1 MTFTPG
7 FENDIFISYCHDDN
21 DAPRDESGWVDHF
34 HERLESSLAQRFGR
48 REIVIWR
55 DKKLQGSTLFDQ
67 RIQEQI
73 HRSALF
79 LALISPNY
87 LKSEYCRKELAWFFA
102 EAQKSTYGLSVN
114 HEYRI
119 LPVFLRN
126 IGHTAWPTELKGI
139 SGFPMHDQEE
149 DSEKRGAALDHR
161 EVLYTKKLRFIVDAV
176 ETILPLFP
184 GNGASLGEGTGE
196 TKDDEAEQR
205 RQEEQER
212 LQKEKTTR
220 LAKEAEEQALID
232 RMNKLKEDEEK
243 LAERERLLDE
253 KAALLEKQAEE
264 QNRLANVENLK
275 AREREKQE
283 QALIARINKLKED
296 ERKLAERERLL
307 NERTALLEKQAKQQ
321 QSRIAND
328 EKLKAMER
336 EKDEQTL
343 IAHINQLKEDEKKL
357 AERERQ
363 LNEKTALLKKQ
374 AGSQEKV
381 KWFAGWLAV
390 LSVLAAI
397 MTAGLVYVLINPP
410 QADKKETES
419 RLQTPDSKHR
429 AFETIHKVLGE
440 INQALKTKPKTEEK
454 QPQGSEPQPEIPDKK
469 AQTTNQETK
478 ASEKRSQI
486 KKIDPQTLAANYNI
500 ARLFDEKAMISLE
513 SGQKTNDTAR
523 FKEAW
528 LYMTAALRQEI
539 AGQKLPLRPESAAA
553 LLNTA
558 VINAALG
565 ERRVSSPAIVQ
576 SNTVICVAFSPDGRT
591 IASSSYDNTI
601 RLWDID
607 FPKEVA
613 AITGHKGSIYS
624 VAFSPDG
631 RTIASGAADQTIRL
645 WDIESKKEIAILTGH
660 TGRVISVAFSPDSR
674 TIASGSDDQTI
685 RLWDI
690 NSKKEIACLTGHTGR
705 VISVAFSPGRQTI
718 ASGSFDNTI
727 RLWDV
732 NSRKEIAKLTGHID
746 WVRCVAFS
754 PDGQTIASGSHDQ
767 TIRLWDRDSPK
778 EITCLTG
785 HTGWVNGVAFS
796 PDGRTIASGSDDN
809 TIRLWDVN
817 SRKEIACLT
826 GHTGWVYSVAF
837 SPDGRTIASGSYDNT
852 IRLWDLRIF
861 NLFLKGGKP
870 TPLFFT
876 FAAGAEFFWGV
887 QWDGSRYKEVGR
899 PAHPD
904 KKFLPLLNKPAPGQ
918 SKFDQILAWAQ
929 AQERNK

>member
-21 DAPRDESGWVDHF
+21 DAPRDEPGWVDHF

-184 GNGASLGEGTGE
+184 GNGAEPGEGAGGR
-196 TKDDEAEQR
+196 KADEAEQR

-220 LAKEAEEQALID
+220 LAKEAEEQALIA
-232 RMNKLKEDEEK
+232 RMNKLKEEEK
-243 LAERERLLDE
+243 
-253 KAALLEKQAEE
+253 Q
-264 QNRLANVENLK
+264 
-275 AREREKQE
+275 
-283 QALIARINKLKED
+283 
-296 ERKLAERERLL
+296 
-307 NERTALLEKQAKQQ
+307 
-321 QSRIAND
+321 
-328 EKLKAMER
+328 
-336 EKDEQTL
+336 
-343 IAHINQLKEDEKKL
+343 L

-363 LNEKTALLKKQ
+363 LKEKGKLLEKQ

-381 KWFAGWLAV
+381 KRLTRVVYVAIALAV
-390 LSVLAAI
+390 I
-397 MTAGLVYVLINPP
+397 MTAGLVYVAVKNE
-410 QADKKETES
+410 KK
-419 RLQTPDSKHR
+419 
-429 AFETIHKVLGE
+429 
-440 INQALKTKPKTEEK
+440 
-454 QPQGSEPQPEIPDKK
+454 
-469 AQTTNQETK
+469 
-478 ASEKRSQI
+478 
-486 KKIDPQTLAANYNI
+486 ANYNL
-500 ARLFDEKAMISLE
+500 ARLFDEKAMSGLA
-513 SGQKTNDTAR
+513 SGQKTNDPAR
-523 FKEAW
+523 FRDAW

-539 AGQKLPLRPESAAA
+539 DGQKLPLRPESAGA

-565 ERRVSSPAIVQ
+565 SRFVSPPAIDV
-576 SNTVICVAFSPDGRT
+576 SAPVFAVAFSPDGQT
-591 IASSSYDNTI
+591 IASGSVDKPI
-601 RLWDID
+601 RLWDVISK
-607 FPKEVA
+607 KEIA
-613 AITGHKGSIYS
+613 CLTGHTGCVSS

-631 RTIASGAADQTIRL
+631 RTIASGYD
-645 WDIESKKEIAILTGH
+645 
-660 TGRVISVAFSPDSR
+660 
-674 TIASGSDDQTI
+674 
-685 RLWDI
+685 
-690 NSKKEIACLTGHTGR
+690 
-705 VISVAFSPGRQTI
+705 
-718 ASGSFDNTI
+718 DNTI

-732 NSRKEIAKLTGHID
+732 YSKKEIATLKGH
-746 WVRCVAFS
+746 
-754 PDGQTIASGSHDQ
+754 SGMVHS
-767 TIRLWDRDSPK
+767 
-778 EITCLTG
+778 
-785 HTGWVNGVAFS
+785 VAFS
-796 PDGRTIASGSDDN
+796 PDGRTIASGSRDNTIRLWDKESQKAIATLTGHTNGVISVAFSPDGRTIASGSGDN

-826 GHTGWVYSVAF
+826 GHTRAVTGVAFSPDGRTIASSSFDNTIRLWDWETKKATATLTGHTYLVSSVAF
-837 SPDGRTIASGSYDNT
+837 SPDGRTIASCSWDKTIRLWDVDSRKEIACLTGHEGSVFSIVFRPDGRAIASGSDDRT

-870 TPLFFT
+870 IPLFFT
-876 FAAGAEFFWGV
+876 FAAGAEFFWGF
-887 QWDGSRYKEVGR
+887 QWDGSGYQEVGR
-899 PAHPD
+899 PANPD
-904 KKFLPLLNKPAPGQ
+904 KKFLPLLEKPAPGQ